1 MFFTGYNSL
10 GRLLG
15 EANLVWDTYFQKR
28 FNTALFLARG
38 ALHPENA
45 LKVRSRLTISLGF

>member
-10 GRLLG
+10 GRLPG

-28 FNTALFLARG
+28 LNTALFLARG

-45 LKVRSRLTISLGF
+45 LKVRTRLTISLGF